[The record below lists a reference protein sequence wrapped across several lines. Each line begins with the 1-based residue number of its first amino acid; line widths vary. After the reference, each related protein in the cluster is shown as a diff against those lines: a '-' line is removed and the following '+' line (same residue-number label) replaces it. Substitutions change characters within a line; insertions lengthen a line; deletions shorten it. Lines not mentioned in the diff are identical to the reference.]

1 MNEKY
6 GFDNITITKQA
17 FSKQRQW
24 LDPQIFMDI
33 IHTSLTNLYSD
44 CLWAF
49 KEIKMIILYWLLM
62 VVKLNFR
69 MMRTQGKNLN

>member
-6 GFDNITITKQA
+6 GFYNATITKQA
-17 FSKQRQW
+17 FFKQRQW

-44 CLWAF
+44 CYEYLKNFIGWD
-49 KEIKMIILYWLLM
+49 IK
-62 VVKLNFR
+62 
-69 MMRTQGKNLN
+69 G